1 MAVQL
6 TPSHARW
13 SFAAGTAGLQQYQ
26 FCSLNSSGQLVAPSS
41 GVTVTG
47 VFAVILDDAPSLA
60 VSTVGTGN
68 VLTGGY
74 SVGSFYGVVLPTG
87 SVMKVITGAT
97 LSTPGT
103 PVTTDANGH
112 AVAVTN
118 LSQPVLGY
126 TIQASTSGD
135 IAPIVFKI

>member
-13 SFAAGTAGLQQYQ
+13 SFAAGSAGLQQYQ
-26 FCSLNSSGQLVAPSS
+26 FVALNSSGQIITP
-41 GVTVTG
+41 TTTG
-47 VFAVILDDAPSLA
+47 VFACVLDDAPSLA

-74 SVGSFYGVVLPTG
+74 TVGQNYGCVLPTG

-97 LSTPGT
+97 FATPGT
-103 PVTTDANGH
+103 AVMTDLSGH
-112 AVAVTN
+112 AIAAT
-118 LSQPVLGY
+118 SAGITLGY

-135 IAPIVFKI
+135 IAPILFKV